1 MILAINVI
9 DPVEKKLIRTRDV
22 VFIEYQ
28 TIEDIDKV
36 ERSSSS
42 SNNNLIDVDP
52 ILWQMVLYM
61 RMLHNKRKNMR
72 MLVSQ
77 WLWMIELM
85 LAMVLCSLR

>member
-1 MILAINVI
+1 MQILLDIVKMILAINVI

-42 SNNNLIDVDP
+42 SNSDL
-52 ILWQMVLYM
+52 
-61 RMLHNKRKNMR
+61 
-72 MLVSQ
+72 S
-77 WLWMIELM
+77 
-85 LAMVLCSLR
+85 SLENI

>member
-22 VFIEYQ
+22 VFIEDQ

-61 RMLHNKRKNMR
+61 RMLHNKRKNVR
-72 MLVSQ
+72 VLVSQ